1 MAVGKGLDRLSHIGL
16 HVELLMMAD
25 ENMVVGLS
33 DKQIAARLGIG
44 KNKIGPMIDW
54 LHQQK
59 MVYRF
64 GANHGQGTKQGYRN
78 IRVYPIPVK
87 GTGFPVKGTGSGY
100 EIPVKGTHLTPHDP
114 MVLHEKKK
122 REIVADEPRQS
133 AADKPRRSLDDS
145 SKKREIYE
153 SEHWRMLWDM
163 YPHRADLDEYEQ
175 ANCVAWLAANLE
187 RVGGWKG
194 PYFDRILDY
203 INRKP
208 DDFPAHKLS
217 KLLRDDKIKPLEAW
231 PNP

>member
-1 MAVGKGLDRLSHIGL
+1 VGIGKGLDKLAVFGLYLALIKMSDEDMIVQMSANQIRLRLDISRGKIAQMMK
-16 HVELLMMAD
+16 ELERRNLIT
-25 ENMVVGLS
+25 V
-33 DKQIAARLGIG
+33 
-44 KNKIGPMIDW
+44 
-54 LHQQK
+54 
-59 MVYRF
+59 F
-64 GANHGQGTKQGYRN
+64 GACHSSQSYRQMRVNIIPLKGMDILLSEQGSPLNGQQL
-78 IRVYPIPVK
+78 IP
-87 GTGFPVKGTGSGY
+87 
-100 EIPVKGTHLTPHDP
+100 HAP

-133 AADKPRRSLDDS
+133 AADKPRRSLDDN
-145 SKKREIYE
+145 SKKKEIYE

-163 YPHRADLDEYEQ
+163 YPHRADLDDYEQ

>member
-16 HVELLMMAD
+16 HVELLIMAD

-87 GTGFPVKGTGSGY
+87 GKPVPVKGTGSGY
-100 EIPVKGTHLTPHDP
+100 EIPVKGTHLISHDP

-122 REIVADEPRQS
+122 EEDDDRRRRRRQFLEENPELRVLFATYRHNPS
-133 AADKPRRSLDDS
+133 TDQLR
-145 SKKREIYE
+145 
-153 SEHWRMLWDM
+153 
-163 YPHRADLDEYEQ
+163 DLDESIELWPMVVERIGIDAIVEHFDYLDKSDVCPDRQ
-175 ANCVAWLAANLE
+175 RRFVAHL
-187 RVGGWKG
+187 
-194 PYFDRILDY
+194 DRLMSRIVL
-203 INRKP
+203 
-208 DDFPAHKLS
+208 
-217 KLLRDDKIKPLEAW
+217 
-231 PNP
+231 